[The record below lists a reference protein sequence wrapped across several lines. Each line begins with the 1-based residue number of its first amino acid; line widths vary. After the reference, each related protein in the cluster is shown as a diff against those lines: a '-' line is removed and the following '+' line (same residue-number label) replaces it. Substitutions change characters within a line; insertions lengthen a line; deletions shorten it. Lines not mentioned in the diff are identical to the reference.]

1 MSISITHFETLLQQY
16 PSWAELRAHLES
28 AAGGNLRVV
37 EQGEGNPLAIIRY
50 VKGKSTLGAAELG
63 AGLFRSVV
71 WDTVAN
77 RPICVAPPKAR
88 EGLPPLGVEL
98 AATQDFVD
106 GFMVN
111 AFIRG
116 GAGDLELATRTQLGG
131 GNRFYSEKTFGQLF
145 DDALATTPLKSRAGV
160 VAALSEAG
168 AAAAAA
174 TFVSF
179 VVQHPEHRV
188 VAKVAT
194 PTVYVVQV
202 GTVSETGK
210 VELQEN
216 PGAWP
221 QSFARL
227 QPPSWAARLF
237 RSEEEIQDLLRKTA
251 VQRGWRWQGFVFKDG
266 AGGRW
271 RIRTP
276 TYSML
281 RELRGSESTP
291 VQRFLRLRATGKVGD
306 YIRHYSEEKE
316 VFWGLEQKLRARTN
330 DVLTAYCDV
339 HKAHAVKFKELPE
352 AYRTAVYHLHLEWL
366 NTLRLKGYKVRI
378 QNAIAVVN
386 RLRDFE
392 QARLLEAEPYVAVGP
407 VAPVSADAPVATDAP
422 VAADAPVVPNA
433 E

>member
-1 MSISITHFETLLQQY
+1 MSISITHFETLRQQY

-37 EQGEGNPLAIIRY
+37 EQGEGNPLAVIRY
-50 VKGKSTLGAAELG
+50 VKGRSTLGAAELG

-77 RPICVAPPKAR
+77 RPVCVAPPKAR

-111 AFIRG
+111 AFVRA
-116 GAGDLELATRTQLGG
+116 AGDLELATRTQLGG

-145 DDALATTPLKSRAGV
+145 DEALATTPLKGRAGV
-160 VAALSEAG
+160 EAALREVGGGTAF
-168 AAAAAA
+168 A
-174 TFVSF
+174 SF
-179 VVQHPEHRV
+179 VVQHPEHRI

-202 GTVSETGK
+202 GTVLESGK
-210 VELQEN
+210 VELQEQ

-237 RSEEEIQDLLRKTA
+237 RSEQEIQDLLRKTA

-276 TYSML
+276 TYTML
-281 RELRGSESTP
+281 RELRGSESTA
-291 VQRFLRLRATGKVGD
+291 VERFLRLRATGKVGE
-306 YIRHYSEEKE
+306 YIRHYSEEK
-316 VFWGLEQKLRARTN
+316 VAFWDMEQKLRARTN
-330 DVLTAYCDV
+330 DVLSAYCDV
-339 HKAHAVKFKELPE
+339 HKAHAVKFKELPD
-352 AYRTAVYHLHLEWL
+352 AYRTPVYHLHLEWL
-366 NTLRLKGYKVRI
+366 NVLRMKGYKVRI
-378 QNAIAVVN
+378 QNAIAIVN

-407 VAPVSADAPVATDAP
+407 VAAATEAPATEAP
-422 VAADAPVVPNA
+422 APSV